1 MKFIY
6 LIAVLFVANSALCT
20 PIAVAKVDGVTGD
33 EPKIEKVE
41 FISDDKKSAKGY

>member
-6 LIAVLFVANSALCT
+6 LFAVLFVAKSALCN

-41 FISDDKKSAKGY
+41 FVSDDKKSAKGY